1 MLTTNSEELIIK
13 IINRINKLNE
23 KRKFLEKKILD
34 ELNLK
39 TIERQKGVII
49 IYKTFM
55 HEGIIG
61 IIASRIKDYFNKP
74 CIVLTK
80 SGNIIKGSARSLDN
94 FNLGNY
100 INKAVKKKIL
110 RSGGG
115 HNLAAGLSLT
125 VNNIEFFKKFINSF
139 FNDKK
144 HSSKFI
150 YDSMVSINS
159 INNDFIK
166 SLN

>member
-1 MLTTNSEELIIK
+1 
-13 IINRINKLNE
+13 
-23 KRKFLEKKILD
+23 
-34 ELNLK
+34 
-39 TIERQKGVII
+39 
-49 IYKTFM
+49 M

-94 FNLGNY
+94 FNLGEC
-100 INKAVKKKIL
+100 IIKAVKKKIL
-110 RSGGG
+110 ISGGG

-125 VNNIEFFKKFINSF
+125 ENNIELFKKFTSNF
-139 FNDKK
+139 FKDRK

-150 YDSMVSINS
+150 YDSRVSLNAINNNFIESINLLGPFGNKNKGFGFLLPYGPS
-159 INNDFIK
+159 KLMDLIK
-166 SLN
+166 LLLMAFKETVEL